1 MLESFTIETFAD
13 RIGERFGIA
22 ADDGGLEAEL
32 VEATALTALS
42 GKALETPGDRAP
54 FSLVFLGPGDPVL
67 PQAIYRFE
75 HDELGAFEIFVVPI
89 GRDETGVRYEAV
101 FT

>member
-1 MLESFTIETFAD
+1 MLESFTVEMFAG
-13 RIGERFGIA
+13 RIGERFTIA
-22 ADDGGLEAEL
+22 ADDGALEAQL
-32 VEATALTALS
+32 VETTP
-42 GKALETPGDRAP
+42 LEESARPPDTRTP
-54 FSLVFLGPGDPVL
+54 FSLVFLGPLDPVL